1 MEKTRQAKDFAEEN
15 TEVNLYSEDGREE
28 LVENNELT
36 PREEAFMSGWD
47 QADEMPEDIEKEVE

>member
-1 MEKTRQAKDFAEEN
+1 MEKTRQAKNFVEESI
-15 TEVNLYSEDGREE
+15 EGNLYSENGREE
-28 LVENNELT
+28 LVENDELT